1 MDKLSRNID
10 IGKHELSR
18 QTLLEDPPSLSAA
31 IFVNNECCK
40 DGSGVLFSEQ
50 GLFTA
55 DEQEKMVLTCFLT
68 AERCQVKLCQDLGM
82 IALGFCNRFKVVMIV
97 H

>member
-1 MDKLSRNID
+1 MDKLSRHIE
-10 IGKHELSR
+10 IGKHELSPP
-18 QTLLEDPPSLSAA
+18 TLLEDPPSTSTA
-31 IFVNNECCK
+31 IFINNECCK

-68 AERCQVKLCQDLGM
+68 AERCQV
-82 IALGFCNRFKVVMIV
+82 N
-97 H
+97 